1 MPTVDITD
9 APIDLHRRTAR
20 VLSLDQLDFMPTPGQ
35 PVTLLDRTGRG
46 PHICPGYVYGVRYR
60 HGVVDTAVFE
70 PDFQI
75 TLARPG
81 ERQH

>member
-9 APIDLHRRTAR
+9 APTDLHRRTAR
-20 VLSLDQLDFMPTPGQ
+20 VLTFDQIDFMPNPGQ
-35 PVTLLDRTGRG
+35 PVTLVNRSG
-46 PHICPGYVYGVRYR
+46 PVPYICPGYVYGVRYR
-60 HGVVDTAVFE
+60 HGSVDTVAVE